1 MTQRLSRKLT
11 RSEPS
16 TLCGHEPVSNCREP
30 RTPKRNV
37 KDARTILCRRQGDG
51 RVAQPFGFRPQSIDS
66 QHLAETFE
74 DAGGNAGPFLV
85 EPAGEVAQQPL
96 GLLASSSSQA
106 WRSARRTDACRGLG
120 SRSITLRALWI
131 WQRWIGVWA

>member
-37 KDARTILCRRQGDG
+37 KGARTILCRRQGDG

-96 GLLASSSSQA
+96 GLFGVVKFPGLAQRPA
-106 WRSARRTDACRGLG
+106 DRRM
-120 SRSITLRALWI
+120 
-131 WQRWIGVWA
+131 QRFG